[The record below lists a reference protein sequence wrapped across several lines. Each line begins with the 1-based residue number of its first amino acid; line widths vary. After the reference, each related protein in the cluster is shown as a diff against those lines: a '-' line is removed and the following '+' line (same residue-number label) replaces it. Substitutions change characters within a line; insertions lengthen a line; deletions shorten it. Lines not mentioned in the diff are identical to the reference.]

1 MTIFKF
7 LDLAFQLVLGVVDGL
22 TNVVSSPVGFFRGD
36 FLVRLAYLL
45 RRLFRAPPG
54 FLHRTLHLVEDSLVG
69 QFIVANGLT
78 NVLLYLSNSLVNFS
92 SNLILIHGRLSSLGL
107 NRNYLGDMSGGG
119 HRRRVRNFPASVLS
133 NPSRGLLVTRRL
145 AGRRNILRACALKD
159 LLRSLGL
166 VRTIRVNGQENSAV
180 FDAALIP
187 LGFILGDS
195 HSNEGTRKT
204 ADRASD
210 AGSRKSC
217 HNRSGSYEGSKS
229 RNRQGTYSHQP
240 SQSSAQQSSGSGARR
255 STLWGLGALLVG
267 EVLRPLVFGK

>member
-78 NVLLYLSNSLVNFS
+78 NVLLYLSNSLVKFS

-119 HRRRVRNFPASVLS
+119 HRRRVRNFPASGIKQPEPWPACH
-133 NPSRGLLVTRRL
+133 PS
-145 AGRRNILRACALKD
+145 
-159 LLRSLGL
+159 
-166 VRTIRVNGQENSAV
+166 
-180 FDAALIP
+180 P
-187 LGFILGDS
+187 
-195 HSNEGTRKT
+195 
-204 ADRASD
+204 
-210 AGSRKSC
+210 
-217 HNRSGSYEGSKS
+217 
-229 RNRQGTYSHQP
+229 
-240 SQSSAQQSSGSGARR
+240 RR
-255 STLWGLGALLVG
+255 STKYPARLCAQGSPSLAWSRQNYQSERTG
-267 EVLRPLVFGK
+267 EFRRL